1 MKDLLIIGPGRLG
14 LLIAS
19 GFKLLAPESRIFLK
33 FRSDNADRTKKLEA
47 DGFSVL
53 TNNQDIQVE
62 NVVFCAPPTGN
73 DHYAKDVEA
82 GFKYLRPG
90 GLYIFTSSGSVMA
103 ENSGG
108 TVNEESPRV
117 RTERSGK
124 LMDAEDIVL
133 EKDGCVLRLGGLYS
147 LDSGAHN
154 FYARGGEF
162 NAKPGGFI
170 NLLHYEDAAEAAL
183 KCLMCNP
190 KSLVA
195 RQLFLVADG
204 QPLTRTQILIAT
216 KKCSLYKAGPEVI
229 FTGGDDVDG
238 KKYDVTKLRRIT
250 GWTPRYSSFADFM
263 EQN

>member
-19 GFKLLAPESRIFLK
+19 GFKLLAPESKVFLK
-33 FRSDNADRTKKLEA
+33 FRSDDVDRKKRMEA
-47 DGFSVL
+47 DGFAVL
-53 TNNQDIQVE
+53 ANNQDIKVE

-73 DHYAKDVEA
+73 DHYAEDVKT
-82 GFKYLRPG
+82 GFKYLKPG
-90 GLYIFTSSGSVMA
+90 GLYIFTSSGSVMG

-108 TVNEESPRV
+108 TVNEESPRA

-133 EKDGCVLRLGGLYS
+133 EQGGCVLRLGGLYS
-147 LDSGAHN
+147 LESGAHN

-170 NLLHYEDAAEAAL
+170 NLLHYEDASKAAL
-183 KCLMCNP
+183 SCLMCND
-190 KSLVA
+190 KSLVSG
-195 RQLFLVADG
+195 QLFLVADG
-204 QPLTRTQILIAT
+204 KPLTRNQILTDT
-216 KKCSLYKAGPEVI
+216 KKCSLYSAGPEVR
-229 FTGGDDVDG
+229 FTGGDDIDG

-250 GWTPRYSSFADFM
+250 GWTPKYSSFTDFM